1 LVPVPK
7 DDVLRALKKFR
18 RLAKQD
24 LLASEHTPR
33 PEFWRRQA
41 EARRETYAVLIESVS
56 ERGVDAA
63 YEEAARAYAGL
74 PLLRE
79 GQDPAVDGAAQA
91 FELFFRLVGVDEKE
105 LTRMRNSRRRRRAS
119 GEERPFRRESSQA
132 VGAGV

>member
-1 LVPVPK
+1 MVPVPK

-63 YEEAARAYAGL
+63 YRGREGLAGL
-74 PLLRE
+74 PLFRE